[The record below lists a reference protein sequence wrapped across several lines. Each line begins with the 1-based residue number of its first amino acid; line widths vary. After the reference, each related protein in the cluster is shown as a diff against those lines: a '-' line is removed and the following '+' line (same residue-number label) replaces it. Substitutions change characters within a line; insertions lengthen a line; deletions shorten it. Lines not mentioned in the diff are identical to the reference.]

1 MNRPPGVKLVAQNK
15 KARRI
20 YDILESL
27 EAGISLTG
35 TEIKSV
41 RAGKVS
47 FKDSYV
53 TIYKGEAYLLGL
65 HIAKYENADFWGH
78 DPDRD
83 RKLLLHKRE
92 IESLRGKSEQKGLTI
107 IPTKIY
113 LKDAKAK
120 VEIALARGKKIHDR
134 REELKRR
141 AVQRDLER
149 EMAKYK

>member
-1 MNRPPGVKLVAQNK
+1 MNRPPGVKIIAQNK

-65 HIAKYENADFWGH
+65 HIARYENADFWGH

-120 VEIALARGKKIHDR
+120 VEIALARGKKIYDR

>member
-1 MNRPPGVKLVAQNK
+1 MNRPPGVKIIAQNK

-120 VEIALARGKKIHDR
+120 VEIALARGKKIYDR